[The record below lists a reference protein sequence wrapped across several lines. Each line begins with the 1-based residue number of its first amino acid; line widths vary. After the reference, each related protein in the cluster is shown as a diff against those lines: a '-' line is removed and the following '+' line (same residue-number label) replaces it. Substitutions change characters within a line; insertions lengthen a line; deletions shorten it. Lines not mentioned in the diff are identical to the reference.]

1 MRVPPLRRVRRLG
14 DDLPARPVMVRRIGA
29 ARLTALMLLACM
41 FVVAPAPQ
49 AAALGPPLLQLDV
62 RLDPATRRL
71 DVVADLQ
78 AQAAPPSATPGP
90 GGSASPVREFEI
102 LLHPSLRIESAS
114 SGGTPLVVTPT
125 ARRGGLQGWHVSLA
139 ATASLRLAYGGVLPP
154 LATGLDHRDVLQA
167 LPPMSAPEGSFLPAG
182 SGWYPQP
189 AGRFA
194 YHVRVS
200 VPAGQRAVV
209 PGRLEQES
217 LPAGGTGHYRANF
230 DFPHPAEGI
239 DLMAGPWQVRERMM
253 PRAADAPVRLRT
265 YFPATLDAV
274 PGLADA
280 YLADSARY
288 LERYARLI
296 GPYPYAE
303 FSVVASPLPT
313 GFGMPTLTYL
323 GADILPLPFIR
334 ATSLGH
340 EILHNWWGNGVFVD
354 YPRGNWSEGLT
365 TFMADYAYKEDES
378 PAAAR
383 EMRLGWL
390 RDFAA
395 LPRDAQ
401 PTLRDFRAR
410 THGTEAAIGYG
421 KAAMLFV
428 MLRDT
433 IGADAFARGVA
444 LFWQQ
449 QRFRTAS
456 WDALQAAFEQASGRP
471 LRAFFAQWLE
481 RGGAPRVRIVGATSS
496 TANENRL
503 KLAIEQAAPAY
514 ALRVPLEIVHA
525 SRSELRWVDIAGPR
539 TNVELALD
547 SPATG
552 VRLDP
557 DMRIWRTLDASQLP
571 PILRQWIVAP
581 APRLIIVSDD
591 SALRAAAVDA
601 ANSLFERPATLI
613 AASQART
620 GSTPVLVVG
629 RPAEVDAA
637 LARMGAPARPSEVA
651 VRGSAQ
657 VWTTASPGAAPL
669 AVISADNADSL
680 RALARPLPHYGAQSW
695 LVFDGRRAIARGV
708 WPAPGTVLPVQS
720 GGTAAR

>member
-1 MRVPPLRRVRRLG
+1 MRRAATAAAPLAAIAGASVRISAL
-14 DDLPARPVMVRRIGA
+14 LARMAVAIAAVVLVVALLGA
-29 ARLTALMLLACM
+29 ARA
-41 FVVAPAPQ
+41 Q
-49 AAALGPPLLQLDV
+49 AADPPLQLDV
-62 RLDPATRRL
+62 TLDPATRRL
-71 DVVADLQ
+71 DVVAEIRPQ
-78 AQAAPPSATPGP
+78 VAPPARDFDF
-90 GGSASPVREFEI
+90 A
-102 LLHPSLRIESAS
+102 LHPSLRIESAS
-114 SGGTPLVVTPT
+114 SVGKSVPVTAT
-125 ARRGGLQGWHVSLA
+125 TRRDGLQGWRVPVTGSA
-139 ATASLRLAYGGVLPP
+139 PVRLVYGGVLPP
-154 LATGLDHRDVLQA
+154 LAATLDHREVLQA
-167 LPPMSAPEGSFLPAG
+167 LPPMSAPEGSFLSAG

-189 AGRFA
+189 AERFA
-194 YHVRVS
+194 YRVRVS

-209 PGRLEQES
+209 PGRLEQETA
-217 LPAGGTGHYRANF
+217 PADGTGRYRASF
-230 DFPHPAEGI
+230 DFPHPADGV
-239 DLMAGPWQVRERMM
+239 DLMAGPWQVRERLM
-253 PRAADAPVRLRT
+253 PRGAGEPIRLRT
-265 YFPATLDAV
+265 YFPATLDAA

-340 EILHNWWGNGVFVD
+340 EVLHNWWGNGAFVN
-354 YPRGNWSEGLT
+354 YARGNWSEGLT

-395 LPRDAQ
+395 LPRDDQ
-401 PTLRDFRAR
+401 PTLREFRAR

-421 KAAMLFV
+421 KAAMVFV

-433 IGADAFARGVA
+433 IGADAFARGIA
-444 LFWQQ
+444 LFWQH

-456 WDALQAAFEQASGRP
+456 WDALQAAFEQASGRS
-471 LRAFFAQWLE
+471 LQAFFAQWLE
-481 RGGAPRVRIVGATSS
+481 RAGAPQVRIVRATS
-496 TANENRL
+496 AGAAGPHGIRL
-503 KLAIEQAAPAY
+503 VVTIEQAGPAY
-514 ALRVPLEIVHA
+514 ALRVPVEIVHA
-525 SRSELRWVDIAGPR
+525 ARSAELRWVELAGPR
-539 TNVELALD
+539 TDVELVLD
-547 SPATG
+547 SPPTG

-557 DMRIWRTLDASQLP
+557 DMHVWRTLDASQLP

-581 APRLIIVSDD
+581 APRLTIVSDD
-591 SALRAAAVDA
+591 AAFRGAAVDA
-601 ANSLFERPATLI
+601 ARSLFERPATLI
-613 AASQART
+613 APGAARAGT
-620 GSTPVLVVG
+620 APVLVVG

-637 LARMGAPARPSEVA
+637 LARIGAPSRPSEVA
-651 VRGSAQ
+651 ARGSAQ
-657 VWTTASPGAAPL
+657 VWTTALAEGVPL
-669 AVISADNADSL
+669 AVISADDADAL

-708 WPAPGTVLPVQS
+708 WTAPGTLLPVQS
-720 GGTAAR
+720 GATPTR